1 MARVWRDGQKK
12 PVRVY
17 RLVTSGT
24 IEEKIFQRQVST
36 ELLCNF
42 FYLCQMA
49 QNNNFQI
56 TKQTLG
62 GGVVEGKKGNSAQFH
77 FTTSELRDL
86 FTFRPT
92 AACDTHELLGCE
104 CDGSNSSNVG
114 NASDESA
121 AEVRACQLGEGRQDG
136 TNFKTD
142 LVDLKRW
149 QHLLPPVGQIPD
161 DALAEATEY
170 ITFAFVNV
178 HK

>member
-1 MARVWRDGQKK
+1 M
-12 PVRVY
+12 
-17 RLVTSGT
+17 
-24 IEEKIFQRQVST
+24 
-36 ELLCNF
+36 
-42 FYLCQMA
+42 
-49 QNNNFQI
+49 
-56 TKQTLG
+56 
-62 GGVVEGKKGNSAQFH
+62 VEGKKGNSAQFH

-121 AEVRACQLGEGRQDG
+121 TEVRACQLGEGRQDG
-136 TNFKTD
+136 SNFKTD